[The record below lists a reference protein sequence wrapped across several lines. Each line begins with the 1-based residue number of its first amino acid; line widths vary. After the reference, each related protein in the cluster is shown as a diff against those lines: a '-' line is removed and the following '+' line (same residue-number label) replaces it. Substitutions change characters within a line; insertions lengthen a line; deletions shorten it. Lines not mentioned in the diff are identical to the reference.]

1 MDNKEDY
8 IKRRILEEQLD
19 DKKKEVK
26 KTRKIRGTKQ

>member
-8 IKRRILEEQLD
+8 IKRRMLEEQLD
-19 DKKKEVK
+19 DNKKEVK